1 MDTEKGYYLVHLTS
15 GGEYKTPLVASQL
28 FDQAE
33 FQGATKN
40 GFAPGKTEAWVIGSM
55 REYFDKNVKRKIN
68 ALKKRCPHIAIYM
81 MNGIGRLRNFPV
93 WPLLFLHRLQLGKKV
108 PVIYHCRGES
118 VAKWA
123 LRLKA
128 AFPDDKVV
136 LDVRGYWPAEL
147 LYARG
152 IDDPALA
159 KGRDFVDF
167 NNAYKYL
174 KEIIHEVD
182 GVTTVSAA
190 LKELLIKEMAAPEQT
205 SVVPCCISQISNDE
219 KRLEIRREWGIA
231 DDEIAVV
238 YSGSTA
244 AYQHLE
250 DLTIPFLKKLAETN
264 NKIRLIF
271 LSSEAGKIKKMLA
284 EAGIEISRVIV
295 RSYPQNEV
303 AMALT
308 ACDAGIL
315 IRKPTLVNQVANPVK
330 IAEYL
335 AAGLPV
341 IIEKGV
347 GGISETLFEQSLFKG
362 IEITGASGNIG
373 NIVSDVNEWLNNGLT
388 NKRTLVRDY
397 ARSVYLWSAAIHVSR
412 EMYKEVLKKK

>member
-33 FQGATKN
+33 TQGATKE
-40 GFAPGKTEAWVIGSM
+40 GFAPEKTEAWIIGSM
-55 REYFDKNVKRKIN
+55 REYVDGNVKSKIN
-68 ALKKRCPHIAIYM
+68 SLRIRCPHIAIYM
-81 MNGIGRLRNFPV
+81 MNGIGRLKNLPV
-93 WPLLFLHRLQLGKKV
+93 WPLLYMHRLRLGKNV

-118 VAKWA
+118 VARWA
-123 LRLKA
+123 LRLRN
-128 AFPDDKVV
+128 AFPGDRVV
-136 LDVRGYWPAEL
+136 LDVRGFWPAEL

-159 KGRDFVDF
+159 KGRDLEDF
-167 NNAYKYL
+167 NNASKYL
-174 KEIIHEVD
+174 KEIISKVD
-182 GVTTVSAA
+182 AVTTVSTA
-190 LKELLIKEMAAPEQT
+190 LKELLIKEMAAPSQT
-205 SVVPCCISQISNDE
+205 SVVPCCINQISADA
-219 KRLEIRREWGIA
+219 KRFEIRKEWGIA
-231 DDEIAVV
+231 EDEIAVV

-244 AYQHLE
+244 TYQHLE
-250 DLTIPFLKKLAETN
+250 DLTIPFLKKLAETEH
-264 NKIRLIF
+264 KIRLVF
-271 LSSEAGKIKKMLA
+271 LSSEQEKINKMLA
-284 EAGIEISRVIV
+284 DAGIDINRVIL

-303 AMALT
+303 ANALT

-315 IRKPTLVNQVANPVK
+315 IRKPTLVNKVANPVK

-362 IEITGASGNIG
+362 IEITAATGNMG
-373 NIVSDVNEWLNNGLT
+373 NIVADVNEWLNNGLV
-388 NKRTLVRDY
+388 NKRALVRAY
-397 ARSVYLWSAAIHVSR
+397 AARVYLWSSAILISR
-412 EMYKEVLKKK
+412 EMYKRVLKKS